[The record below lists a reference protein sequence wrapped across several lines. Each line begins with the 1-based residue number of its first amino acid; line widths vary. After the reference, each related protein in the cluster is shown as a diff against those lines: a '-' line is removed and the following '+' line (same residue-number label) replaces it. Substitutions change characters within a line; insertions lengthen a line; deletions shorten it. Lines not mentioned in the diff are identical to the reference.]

1 MQLLTSNRRQRK
13 EGRWSLQFVPY
24 LIVLWYQDWASAAS
38 VYSHQS
44 GFFVVI
50 SGLFFLFYLA
60 LGASIFS
67 AIESP
72 IEKAAMEELQKRKA
86 DFLQSHSCITGN
98 TRLLFPWSFLYRR
111 NVRSAD
117 DAYWLV
123 KRQPQ
128 SLNLLGDSH
137 VLF

>member
-38 VYSHQS
+38 VYSQQS

-86 DFLQSHSCITGN
+86 DFLQSHSCITG
-98 TRLLFPWSFLYRR
+98 TVILDLFS
-111 NVRSAD
+111 
-117 DAYWLV
+117 
-123 KRQPQ
+123 KEET
-128 SLNLLGDSH
+128 
-137 VLF
+137 

>member
-13 EGRWSLQFVPY
+13 EVRWSLQFVPY